1 MFTRRHKF
9 VRFMLKV
16 LLTKKE
22 RKILRD
28 GMTVA
33 YEDNPLFDN
42 PAVDN
47 MWRVTR
53 L

>member
-1 MFTRRHKF
+1 MLTRRHKL
-9 VRFMLKV
+9 VRFLLKV
-16 LLTKKE
+16 LLTKEE
-22 RKILRD
+22 REVIHD